1 MMVGL
6 RHRNL
11 EKEDIGK
18 GIILGIILF
27 GFWMSF
33 FKNNH
38 DYLKIK
44 KLDHSMG
51 TALSQFEASIPQMQN
66 KM

>member
-1 MMVGL
+1 MVLVGL

-27 GFWMSF
+27 GFWIV
-33 FKNNH
+33 FKNQDLNTN
-38 DYLKIK
+38 
-44 KLDHSMG
+44 KLNPSMSS
-51 TALSQFEASIPQMQN
+51 LSQFASIPQMPN